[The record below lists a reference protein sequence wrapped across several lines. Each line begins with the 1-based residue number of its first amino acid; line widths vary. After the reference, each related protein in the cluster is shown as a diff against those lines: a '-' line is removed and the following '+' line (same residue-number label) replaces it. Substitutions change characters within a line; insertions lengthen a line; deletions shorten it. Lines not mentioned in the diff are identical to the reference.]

1 MSMFANEKHHLAD
14 VSSNDKV
21 IMDKRNYCVILAGG
35 MGTRLWPM
43 SREKKP
49 KQFIDVLGTGQ
60 TLLQMTYERFS
71 RFIDVDNIIIVTN
84 EKYFHWVKEQIPGL
98 KDENV
103 LVEPMRRNTVPAVTW
118 AALEVKR
125 RCPEGRLI
133 VSPSDQDIADID
145 AFQKDVLRG
154 FDYVRE
160 CDVLLTMGV
169 KPSRPEVAYGYIQ
182 MADAS
187 LSHSDIYKVQSFTEK
202 PAEEFARIFYESGE
216 FLWNTGLFLWS
227 ADTFLH
233 AVKWTSDEIA
243 SIVQSVVLRHGKDEY
258 ADDLLME
265 LFAKCPNMSL
275 EESVLEKS
283 DSVDVMLCHFGW
295 ADLGTWEAVHE
306 ALPQSDMGNV
316 VIDSKSLLYDCKDCI
331 IKLPDGHVAV
341 VQGLEDY
348 VVVEEGNVLVICK
361 KGDQKNIR
369 KFVNDAQLNLGEE
382 FV

>member
-1 MSMFANEKHHLAD
+1 
-14 VSSNDKV
+14 
-21 IMDKRNYCVILAGG
+21 MDKRNYCVILAGG
-35 MGTRLWPM
+35 LGTRLWPM
-43 SREKKP
+43 SRERKP
-49 KQFIDVLGTGQ
+49 KQFIDVLGTGRS
-60 TLLQMTYERFS
+60 LLQMTYERFA
-71 RFIDVDNIIIVTN
+71 RFIDRENILIVTN
-84 EKYFHWVKEQIPGL
+84 GSYRQLVAEQIPDL
-98 KDENV
+98 KPENV

-125 RCPEGRLI
+125 RCPDGRLI
-133 VSPSDQDIADID
+133 VSPSDQNITDEA
-145 AFQKDVLRG
+145 AFEQDVLRG
-154 FDYVRE
+154 FSYVHK
-160 CDVLLTMGV
+160 CDVLLTMGA

-182 MADAS
+182 MADAAPG
-187 LSHSDIYKVQSFTEK
+187 HVDIYKVQSFTEK
-202 PAEEFARIFYESGE
+202 PADEFAQIFYESGE

-227 ADTFLH
+227 ADAFLC
-233 AVKWTSDEIA
+233 AVKWASDEIA
-243 SIVQSVVLRHGKDEY
+243 SIVQSAMQRFDNGES

-265 LFAKCPNMSL
+265 LFTKCPNMSL
-275 EESVLEKS
+275 EQSVLEKS

-295 ADLGTWEAVHE
+295 ADLGTWAAVHE
-306 ALPQSDMGNV
+306 VMPKLDMGNV